1 MGVAIYIYENLN
13 VYKEKYDNFVDP
25 KLEENES
32 SLKVLDLYI
41 KDNDKLWIVV
51 NTNKF
56 SNKTGYT
63 RSIAFFSL
71 KEFDEYKKGDERL
84 VLSDKL
90 EYNPKNNHLQFYPK
104 LLRKPELDIHTD
116 KFNGEI
122 PAKKSKIDSENM
134 FFDLKFNRLILIL
147 KNEI

>member
-1 MGVAIYIYENLN
+1 
-13 VYKEKYDNFVDP
+13 
-25 KLEENES
+25 
-32 SLKVLDLYI
+32 
-41 KDNDKLWIVV
+41 V